1 RVGRVFR
8 GAWSLAPEGAF
19 EDLQSVI
26 VEYVQTTAGK
36 NIMPM
41 GILSLKYSFKIS
53 FLYYLLILKHEVNG
67 E

>member
-1 RVGRVFR
+1 M
-8 GAWSLAPEGAF
+8 
-19 EDLQSVI
+19 I

-67 E
+67 EWQRLKRRWFLHVFEKK

>member
-1 RVGRVFR
+1 M
-8 GAWSLAPEGAF
+8 
-19 EDLQSVI
+19 I

-53 FLYYLLILKHEVNG
+53 FLYYLLILKYEVNG
-67 E
+67 EWQRLKRRWFLHVFEKK